1 MDDLTEGKYL
11 MEYFRTKDSLNV
23 PYAGKLFHFEHGMPW
38 RALVDTL
45 VIERGAN
52 VLNADI
58 EGL

>member
-1 MDDLTEGKYL
+1 